1 MKIYNT
7 FSNNIEEFKSIEK
20 NKIKMY
26 VCGPTVYNYIHI
38 GNARPII
45 VFDMIARFF
54 KYLSYEVI
62 YVQNFTDVDDKI
74 INKANEENETLEN
87 ITTKYINAYMED
99 VSKLNI
105 LDDIIRPKVTE
116 NIDEIIDIIQILI
129 DKGYAYK
136 QNGDILF
143 SINKFDKYGELSNQ
157 KLEELQAGSRV
168 DVDISKENPFDFVL
182 WKAKKEN
189 EPYWDSPFGKGRPGW
204 HIECTAMIDRYLGSN
219 FDIHGGGRDLV
230 FPHHENERAQS
241 IATTGDKF
249 ANYWMHNGHV
259 LFNGEKMSKSL
270 NNFYLLRDLL
280 EKYDGNIIRLFIL
293 STHYRKPINFK
304 FEELENTKKTFNNI
318 NKNMLKF
325 KELLSKSNNDI
336 DEELV
341 NMNKQYNEKFIE
353 SLSDDFNVSEA
364 LASIFDNIKL
374 LNKYANNNQ
383 ITKSFVDSYNS
394 LYIRITD
401 VLGLKIEE
409 KKEDEMTN
417 DLIDILLDIREE
429 ARKEKNFALADTIR
443 DRLTK
448 LGIEVK
454 DKRI

>member
-105 LDDIIRPKVTE
+105 LNDIIRPKVTE

-143 SINKFDKYGELSNQ
+143 SIDKFDKYGELSNQ

-168 DVDISKENPFDFVL
+168 NVDISKENPFDFVL

-204 HIECTAMIDRYLGSN
+204 HIECSAMIDRYLGSN

-374 LNKYANNNQ
+374 LNKHANNNQ

-409 KKEDEMTN
+409 KKEDEMAN

>member
-204 HIECTAMIDRYLGSN
+204 HIECSAMIDRYLGSN

-336 DEELV
+336 DEELI

-383 ITKSFVDSYNS
+383 ITKSFLDSYNS